1 MKTSTLSAAWIAL
14 ALFGAGAHVW
24 SIEAD
29 APIARAEV
37 DPPYQDTDGDLLPDR
52 LEWVLMSDPLSPDT
66 DMDGTDDFLEAVQHQ
81 PPMGANPKALD
92 HEMRVVIS
100 TYRDA
105 AGADQV
111 VLNILFRF
119 ATGSIEQVQDLEP
132 FLLSTTSAVPLL
144 GVLGRSTKHFE
155 VRKHPTQ
162 GSYGIVS
169 SELGRV
175 ESLRPLT
182 PCAVGIRGRIGG
194 RELISGTYLMDVDGA
209 LCAIVPVTDTK
220 FTLQTA
226 GGQGKAAS
234 FWRRNA
240 MCELSLVAMGTGWRS
255 FMVEVSRAAC
265 SGVPVLACPPDCG
278 SQLGRILF
286 LPFGI
291 GILRGG

>member
-1 MKTSTLSAAWIAL
+1 MPR
-14 ALFGAGAHVW
+14 V
-24 SIEAD
+24 
-29 APIARAEV
+29 
-37 DPPYQDTDGDLLPDR
+37 
-52 LEWVLMSDPLSPDT
+52 
-66 DMDGTDDFLEAVQHQ
+66 
-81 PPMGANPKALD
+81 LD

-100 TYRDA
+100 TFRDA
-105 AGADQV
+105 SGGDQV

-119 ATGSIEQVQDLEP
+119 ATGSIEQVQDLQP
-132 FLLSTTSAVPLL
+132 FLMSTTSAVPLL
-144 GVLGRSTKHFE
+144 DVISRSAKHFQ

-162 GSYGIVS
+162 GNYGIVS
-169 SELGRV
+169 SVLGHV

-194 RELISGTYLMDVDGA
+194 RELVSGTYLMDVDGA

-234 FWRRNA
+234 FWRKNA

-255 FMVEVSRAAC
+255 FMVEVSQAAC
-265 SGVPVLACPPDCG
+265 SGAPVLACPPDCVN
-278 SQLGRILF
+278 QLGRVLF